1 MYTRGRLIADAVSG
15 QADPAAGTAVSSGTL
30 FFAVSAAK
38 GVAATLAH
46 VLAESGELD
55 YDLRLASIWPGF
67 ASEGKER
74 ITVRHVLAHTA
85 GLPGLPAG
93 TTVAQL
99 CDWEHMCAVLAAA
112 TPWWEPGTKFGYH
125 ALTFGFLLGE
135 TLRRLTGRTISE
147 LLRDTVTGPL
157 GLADEVCFAVPPRLL
172 PRMARRPAGRSRAGT
187 TPCRLPGG
195 PGYAPSPA
203 RSVRVRQPRRRAHRR
218 HPVAGHHDRP
228 RRGPYVRRLARAG
241 RRHPARLAV
250 APGRDVR
257 DLLHRA
263 GRGHGLPRAV
273 GVRLQPGPPRR
284 RHDPP
289 WRRVR
294 HDRRQRL
301 GRLGRFGR
309 RVRRWP

>member
-1 MYTRGRLIADAVSG
+1 MADLQERVQASLDELVVSGAETGLQAAVYTRGRLIADAVSG

-67 ASEGKER
+67 ASEGKEH

-172 PRMARRPAGRSRAGT
+172 PRMARRPAGALPSRNNPLQA
-187 TPCRLPGG
+187 
-195 PGYAPSPA
+195 
-203 RSVRVRQPRRRAHRR
+203 PRRTGLRPQPCAI
-218 HPVAGHHDRP
+218 RP
-228 RRGPYVRRLARAG
+228 RSPTATTCS
-241 RRHPARLAV
+241 
-250 APGRDVR
+250 
-257 DLLHRA
+257 
-263 GRGHGLPRAV
+263 
-273 GVRLQPGPPRR
+273 PPTS
-284 RHDPP
+284 
-289 WRRVR
+289 
-294 HDRRQRL
+294 
-301 GRLGRFGR
+301 
-309 RVRRWP
+309 RRWAP